1 LRDDEGS
8 RQRQKIFG
16 TEFASKVEVE
26 ALKKFPPN
34 EIGTKNVWVKPNQ
47 HLHSKVVY

>member
-16 TEFASKVEVE
+16 TEFASKMEVE
-26 ALKKFPPN
+26 AFKKFHPN
-34 EIGTKNVWVKPNQ
+34 EKIVRVKPNQ